1 MTHADP
7 TAAPVSPFVVD
18 VALAPRLMRDDPAAR
33 GRTVF
38 VVVDVIRATTSI
50 IVLLE
55 RGCKRLRVA
64 ATVAQAR
71 QVGARERAAGGA
83 ARLTL
88 AGEVGGLPPAGVDYG
103 NSPAAFAEGDFSA
116 ADIVFA
122 TSNGTRA
129 LFACAGGAA
138 VLVGAL
144 RNASAVARVAVERAL
159 AGEPAAANRAA
170 PWTICVVCSG
180 ADDRPSMDDTICAGV
195 IAGAVVEGVRAAGRA
210 VAVESG
216 AQIALAVRDGAQ
228 ARGLA
233 AALADTR
240 AARGIVELGLAA
252 DLDWCA
258 ALDTSAVVPYVAGT
272 DPEQRLLLIEPWP
285 VQSVDAR
292 RAHP

>member
-1 MTHADP
+1 
-7 TAAPVSPFVVD
+7 
-18 VALAPRLMRDDPAAR
+18 
-33 GRTVF
+33 
-38 VVVDVIRATTSI
+38 
-50 IVLLE
+50 
-55 RGCKRLRVA
+55 
-64 ATVAQAR
+64 
-71 QVGARERAAGGA
+71 
-83 ARLTL
+83 
-88 AGEVGGLPPAGVDYG
+88 
-103 NSPAAFAEGDFSA
+103 
-116 ADIVFA
+116 
-122 TSNGTRA
+122 
-129 LFACAGGAA
+129 
-138 VLVGAL
+138 
-144 RNASAVARVAVERAL
+144 
-159 AGEPAAANRAA
+159 
-170 PWTICVVCSG
+170 VVCSG
-180 ADDRPSMDDTICAGV
+180 ADDLPSMDDTICAGV